1 MREASRI
8 VFRTLRARRADAG
21 TDRGHILDSAAARP
35 GCIPPVIVA
44 LLADQITQTNHLSAV
59 VHAVVIQILKDF
71 PPLELG
77 FVCDIS
83 QLLPQALFDH
93 PHKHAVALVFVTLFV
108 AAGKLLEVALDRRNH
123 RLDLALRQIAGAD
136 DFFPR
141 LRHQRVD
148 IALSMA
154 EPFAERGDQFTVI
167 LSNLVHH
174 FASGGVNVF

>member
-1 MREASRI
+1 M
-8 VFRTLRARRADAG
+8 
-21 TDRGHILDSAAARP
+21 
-35 GCIPPVIVA
+35 A
-44 LLADQITQTNHLSAV
+44 LLADRVAQTDHFAAV

-77 FVCDIS
+77 FVGDIS

-136 DFFPR
+136 DFSRACVTSASISRSPWR
-141 LRHQRVD
+141 SRS
-148 IALSMA
+148 LS
-154 EPFAERGDQFTVI
+154 EETSSR
-167 LSNLVHH
+167 
-174 FASGGVNVF
+174 

>member
-21 TDRGHILDSAAARP
+21 TDRGHILTARQHVR
-35 GCIPPVIVA
+35 GVYRQVIVA
-44 LLADQITQTNHLSAV
+44 LLADQVAQTDHFAAV

-77 FVCDIS
+77 FVGDIS

-108 AAGKLLEVALDRRNH
+108 AAGKLL
-123 RLDLALRQIAGAD
+123 
-136 DFFPR
+136 
-141 LRHQRVD
+141 
-148 IALSMA
+148 
-154 EPFAERGDQFTVI
+154 
-167 LSNLVHH
+167 
-174 FASGGVNVF
+174 

>member
-1 MREASRI
+1 M
-8 VFRTLRARRADAG
+8 
-21 TDRGHILDSAAARP
+21 
-35 GCIPPVIVA
+35 
-44 LLADQITQTNHLSAV
+44 
-59 VHAVVIQILKDF
+59 IQILKDF

-77 FVCDIS
+77 FVGDIS

>member
-35 GCIPPVIVA
+35 GCIPPGDSG
-44 LLADQITQTNHLSAV
+44 LLADQVAQTDHFAAV

-77 FVCDIS
+77 FVGDIS

-108 AAGKLLEVALDRRNH
+108 AAGKLL
-123 RLDLALRQIAGAD
+123 
-136 DFFPR
+136 
-141 LRHQRVD
+141 
-148 IALSMA
+148 
-154 EPFAERGDQFTVI
+154 
-167 LSNLVHH
+167 
-174 FASGGVNVF
+174 